1 MYTILIS
8 LLNTAFW
15 LVLHFGTG
23 LFFSYLPKK
32 IQLKL
37 YDYTRSYYKVSDKE
51 KQILSVL
58 KVSRWKDA
66 LPQFN
71 MLFDKST
78 IGNISAEHIQAFIR
92 ETCKAEIVHLSIA
105 VLGFLSLLFP
115 VTLNDME
122 YFPLYLCIAVFIA
135 LCQLPFVLIQ
145 RYNRP
150 RLLRLLKR
158 LCKAT

>member
-66 LPQFN
+66 LP
-71 MLFDKST
+71 L
-78 IGNISAEHIQAFIR
+78 I
-92 ETCKAEIVHLSIA
+92 KA
-105 VLGFLSLLFP
+105 
-115 VTLNDME
+115 
-122 YFPLYLCIAVFIA
+122 
-135 LCQLPFVLIQ
+135 Q
-145 RYNRP
+145 
-150 RLLRLLKR
+150 
-158 LCKAT
+158 

>member
-78 IGNISAEHIQAFIR
+78 IAYCAFIKQHIKLR
-92 ETCKAEIVHLSIA
+92 KG
-105 VLGFLSLLFP
+105 VLPARNF
-115 VTLNDME
+115 
-122 YFPLYLCIAVFIA
+122 
-135 LCQLPFVLIQ
+135 
-145 RYNRP
+145 
-150 RLLRLLKR
+150 
-158 LCKAT
+158 